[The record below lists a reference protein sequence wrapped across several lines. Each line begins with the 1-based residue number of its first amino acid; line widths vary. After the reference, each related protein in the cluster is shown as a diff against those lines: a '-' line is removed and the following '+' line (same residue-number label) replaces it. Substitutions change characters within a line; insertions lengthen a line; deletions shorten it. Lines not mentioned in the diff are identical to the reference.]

1 MPVIINEIVIKTNV
15 DLQNGDLSKAA
26 GKNTDKGSMEEL
38 VKQAVERVFEI
49 LEQKKER

>member
-15 DLQNGDLSKAA
+15 ELQNNDLSKSA
-26 GKNTDKGSMEEL
+26 GKNADKTSMEEL